1 MIPWCTAV
9 KVAIHEPELPAI
21 TVHDTDAR
29 HEPDVADVA
38 VAEGLTGKREREEDR
53 GMGGAMGWWS
63 YLGASRRSGKA
74 YGIMVF
80 CRKMI

>member
-1 MIPWCTAV
+1 M
-9 KVAIHEPELPAI
+9 AIHEPERPAI

-53 GMGGAMGWWS
+53 GMGGAMGW
-63 YLGASRRSGKA
+63 
-74 YGIMVF
+74 
-80 CRKMI
+80 